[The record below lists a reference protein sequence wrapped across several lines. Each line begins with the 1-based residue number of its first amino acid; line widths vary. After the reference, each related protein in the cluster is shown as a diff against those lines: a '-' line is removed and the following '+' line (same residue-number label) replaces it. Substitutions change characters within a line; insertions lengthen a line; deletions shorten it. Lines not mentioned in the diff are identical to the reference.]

1 MAQQRGRLQLCCSG
15 LHAASP
21 SPPLS
26 SLRIQ
31 VGYTL
36 PPFSSS
42 SQAGPASAAGHRDDV
57 ESLRA
62 TVAAAVA
69 EYGTAAYAAR
79 QQHCMGLDLSWAQPA
94 EEWEALLRGAAAQ
107 R

>member
-1 MAQQRGRLQLCCSG
+1 MPEVHFSRTR
-15 LHAASP
+15 
-21 SPPLS
+21 PLW
-26 SLRIQ
+26 RQ

-42 SQAGPASAAGHRDDV
+42 QAGTASAAGHRADV

-69 EYGTAAYAAR
+69 EYGTAAYTER

-94 EEWEALLRGAAAQ
+94 EEWEALLRDAAVQ